1 MEKLAVSDVV
11 GVVVVVVVVVTGL
24 DMLLSIEVDV
34 SVSVFVEDDTEV
46 PSELDVVLFAVVDIS
61 IVVVLVCI
69 FVFVVVS
76 DVSVEMVCVVVVV
89 VVVSAPVV
97 FVLETDELS
106 SVVKAFSVVD
116 SDSGVGVVTV
126 VDEFVDT
133 SPAKVVMLIIEVSS
147 VIVFPAL
154 VVRESL
160 LLVLVVFKIGGTLSV
175 VEVSCVLF

>member
-1 MEKLAVSDVV
+1 M
-11 GVVVVVVVVVTGL
+11 VVVTEL

-34 SVSVFVEDDTEV
+34 SVSVFVEDDIEV
-46 PSELDVVLFAVVDIS
+46 PSELDVVFFAVVDIS
-61 IVVVLVCI
+61 IGVVLVCI
-69 FVFVVVS
+69 FLFVVVS

-89 VVVSAPVV
+89 VSAPVI

-106 SVVKAFSVVD
+106 SVVLAFSVVD
-116 SDSGVGVVTV
+116 SDSGVGVVTD

-133 SPAKVVMLIIEVSS
+133 SPAKVVMLIVEVSS

-160 LLVLVVFKIGGTLSV
+160 LVLVVLKIGGTLSV
-175 VEVSCVLF
+175 VELSCVLF

>member
-1 MEKLAVSDVV
+1 M
-11 GVVVVVVVVVTGL
+11 VVVTEL

-34 SVSVFVEDDTEV
+34 SVSVFVEDDIEV
-46 PSELDVVLFAVVDIS
+46 PSELDVVFFAVVDIS

-89 VVVSAPVV
+89 SAPVV

-106 SVVKAFSVVD
+106 SVVLAFSVVD
-116 SDSGVGVVTV
+116 SDSGVGVVTD

-133 SPAKVVMLIIEVSS
+133 SPAKVVMLIVEVSS

-160 LLVLVVFKIGGTLSV
+160 LVLVVLKIGGALSV
-175 VEVSCVLF
+175 VELSCVLF